1 MKTFTNSKN
10 FFLRVTF
17 ILLFILGISG
27 SDILSG
33 QTLTNYTFN
42 YSSSAYV
49 PITGGTLL
57 GSSTVDD
64 ELYLDSTTAGVLGTL
79 TGNSGGGF
87 PIGFNFN
94 LNGTV
99 YDRLAVSTN
108 GWIGLGIST
117 MTPMVNLNTSTWA
130 GYWEYVLSA
139 GFATGQPIPLRNK
152 ISALCTDLQARSGSS
167 IRIETV
173 GSAPYRTCVIQWE
186 SYRKYGS
193 TNDTFNFQIRLNE
206 TTDSVNFSYGPFT
219 ADVNDG
225 APQVGI
231 LTSAGFVN
239 RASTTSWASTTAGST
254 NAAVITLTN
263 AIKPANGAHFAWGMP
278 PKVYTSSTVE
288 APVLSNVGPGATN
301 ETVVRLKVVVSGL
314 SGHLRL
320 GGLNVSTAGTTSLS
334 EISNLKIF
342 YTDTSTVFSTGRQYG
357 STVFTPTANNPFIDS
372 IDLTTGNNYFWVT
385 YDVSSSATLGNY
397 IDGAVTTITVGGSAV
412 IPTVTSPAGNRQI
425 QALMTYIS
433 STSSQPDITKIQRG
447 SINNK
452 ILRIDVQ
459 MSATG
464 SPANVTNF
472 DLSTNGSASIS
483 TNITNAK
490 VWYTGSSTTFTTSNQ
505 FGATSV
511 APGATFS
518 VTGSQALQNGL
529 NYFWLSYDVP
539 ATAIIGDS
547 VDAEIVGLNVAAA
560 YQYPTVTAPVGSRL
574 IRGPYCNSAATT
586 TADGEIFNVTIG
598 GLNNSSTCATTGG
611 GQGSV
616 LNMYS
621 NYTNLTASNL
631 VAGLPLN
638 FSVNTATCGGNYTG
652 VLGIWADLNGDGDFT
667 DPGETLHMSPTFT
680 YGVTIF
686 RTGTITIPCTA
697 NPGETRLRVSLIET
711 GTSPIAPCGTFGYGE
726 TEDYLINIVAQPAS
740 YNSSSAVQVT
750 GVVAAGTNDV
760 PILRV
765 PVSVLASP
773 CNPGIITEIRFNT
786 TGTTNVANILNAK
799 LYKTGTGSAFNTSNL
814 LGSLS
819 APSGSMI
826 FIISDTVNND
836 TNNYWLA
843 YDVSAT
849 ATNGNLLDARVDSL
863 QAFGA
868 YYIPA
873 NNNPTGNR
881 LIALPM
887 TYIGSNAN
895 HPDLTKVETNSINN
909 RLLRIMIRTSSSGSP
924 LNVTQFSLN
933 TNGGGMD
940 TLNILNAK
948 IWYTGTSNTFATS
961 SQFGSSYTVSSPTTS
976 SWAPYVITGTQP
988 LNNDTNYFWL
998 TYDIKSSAVIGDSV
1012 DAELS
1017 SFILGGVTQTPTTTA
1032 PAGVRLIRNPYCNSA
1047 AFYTDY
1053 DDIGQVVFTQG
1064 ANTVLNNGV
1073 GCTPA
1078 QSNPNAN
1085 KQYTDY
1091 TLLTPANI
1099 LKNVPVNF
1107 NICDISGTT
1116 FTVGAYLG
1124 IFIDYNQNGT
1134 FDTGELAYASTTSST
1149 VGHTGSFTIPCG
1161 ITPGNTRMRIIMQ
1174 SYNPVTN
1181 ACLVANTNY
1190 YYGETEDYIINITN
1204 NPITYLSSTAMQ
1216 QTGLTSP
1223 GSTDVAILRV
1233 PVKAIG
1239 CGVGVVSEMRFNI
1252 TGTTTAANILS
1263 AKLYKTG
1270 NSTLFTNSNLIGQIF
1285 TPTAQMVFTIN
1296 DTLSGLLGDT
1306 NNYWLA
1312 YDISSSASTT
1322 SNFIDATFDSIMAI
1336 GAYIIPTIS
1345 APAGNK
1351 QINLA
1356 MTYVS
1361 STSSHPELSKIERG
1375 TINNRILQ
1383 VIVNGSATGSPINVT
1398 VFDLSTNGSA
1408 TPDTNIT
1415 NAKVWY
1421 TGSSTIFNTST
1432 QFGSASI
1439 RPSGAFAINGFQPLL
1454 NGTNVFWVTYDVP
1467 ATALIGDSVDAEITG
1482 ITVGGSSQIP
1492 TITAPAGSRLI
1503 RGPYCNS
1510 TATTTADGEIFN
1522 VTIGGLNNSSTCTTT
1537 GSGQGSTLNMYSNY
1551 TNLTP
1556 TNMVAGLPLNF
1567 SINTATC
1574 GGNYTGV
1581 LGIWADLNND
1591 GDYTDAGETLHM
1603 SPTFTYGL
1611 TVFRTG
1617 TITIPCT
1624 ATPGETRLRVTLIE
1638 TGTSPITPCGTFGYG
1653 ETEDYTINII
1663 SQPASYTS
1671 SEAIQV
1677 TGSVVSGATN
1687 VPLLRIPVKVVATPC
1702 VPGVISE
1709 FRFNTIGTTVAAN
1722 ILSAKLYTTGN
1733 SSTFNTSKLLGSVA
1747 SPSGA
1752 FTITVTD
1759 TVLNDTNNYWLA
1771 YDVSSSAANGNLLDA
1786 RIDSLNAFGNWYIP
1800 ANGNPTGSRI
1810 VSVPM
1815 AYLSSTALHP
1825 DLSKIERGTNNNRI
1839 LRIDIVTGATG
1850 APINATNFDFST
1862 SGSATPASNITNAKV
1877 WYTGSSAIFG
1887 TTSQFGSTST
1897 TPSGLFSVTGSQAL
1911 SNGNNYFWLTYDVPA
1926 TAIVGDSVD
1935 AELSGITIDGVSR
1948 TPTITAPAGSRLI
1961 RAPYCT
1967 SAATTNGDG
1976 EILNVTIG
1984 NLNNTSTCTTT
1995 GGGPGSATNM
2005 YSNYSNLTATNMIAG
2020 IPLSFSVNTA
2030 TCGGNYTGVL
2040 GIWADLNNDGDFTD
2054 PGETLHMSPTFTYG
2068 LTVFRTG
2075 TITIPCTAISG
2086 ETRLRVVLI
2095 ETGTSPIAPCGTY
2108 GYGETEDYAINII
2121 SQPASY
2127 TSSSA
2132 IQVTGSVVAGAT
2144 NVPVLR
2150 IPVNVIGTPCVP
2162 GVVTD
2167 FNFNTIG
2174 TTVAANILSAKLYT
2188 TGNSGTFNTSKLLGT
2203 VASPSGAFTFSVS
2216 DTVVNDTNNYWLAYD
2231 VSSSAANGNL
2241 LDARI
2246 DSLNAFGNWYIP
2258 TNGDPTGSRIVS
2270 VPMTYLSSTALHP
2283 DFSKVERGANNN
2295 RILRIDII
2303 TGATGAPINATNF
2316 DFSTNGSATPAS
2328 NISNAKVWYTGAST
2342 TFAATTQFGATSTS
2356 PSGLFSVTGT
2366 QALSNGNNYFWLT
2379 YDVPATAIIGD
2390 SVDAELSGITIDGVS
2405 RTPTVTAPAGSR
2417 MIRAP
2422 YCVSAA
2428 TTTADGEI
2436 LNVSIGNLTNT
2447 STCTSTGGGAG
2458 STLNM
2463 YSNYT
2468 NLTPTNMASGI
2479 PISFSVNTATCGGNY
2494 TGVMGIWADL
2504 NNDGDFIDAG
2514 ETLHMTP
2521 TFTYGATVFRTG
2533 TIIIPCS
2540 ATPGETRLRVTLIET
2555 GTSPIAPC
2563 GTYGYGETEDYTINI
2578 VSQPATYIS
2587 SSAIQVT
2594 GFAPNGATDVPVL
2607 QIPVKSGVSL
2617 CNPGIVS
2624 NFNFNT
2630 VGTTLAS
2637 NILSAKLYS
2646 TGSSS
2651 NFNTSKLLGT
2661 VASPNGV
2668 FTFNV
2673 SDTLVNDTSYYW
2685 LAYDVSLS
2693 AANGNLLDARI
2704 DSLKAF
2710 GNWYIPAN
2718 GNPTGSRTV
2727 FAPMNSYVW
2736 NGTVST
2742 DVSVAGN
2749 WTPARTAP
2757 NVNDKM
2763 VFNTGGIIN
2772 LSNIGSGS
2780 VRVIELANTTV
2791 VKLSAATAAL
2801 IEIND
2806 SLILG
2811 TNCRIHT
2818 DSIILSVGSSTSNIG
2833 VLSGSGFIYGNL
2845 IRWINS
2851 GNTTPGF
2858 PLSDSSGVSRNI
2870 TLNYTTLPTTYGS
2883 LTAAFKMA
2891 LPGNTGL
2898 PLLDAV
2904 AGVTVKRAGITGF
2917 WTLASTATGG
2927 AFTGTFNAT
2936 GFKGVNNYAQLILLN
2951 RATSISSW
2959 TLNGTHAATTGS
2971 NAAPVLSRTAMN
2983 AYGEFAVGGDTLV
2996 NPLPVNMLFFN
3007 ARNINGDVNLS
3018 WATATEAN
3026 NKGFM
3031 LERSING
3038 VDFEDVIFVEG
3049 KGNRKSTTQY
3059 SKVDVAAFAKAGVPT
3074 LYYRLRQV
3082 DFDGVITYS
3091 SIAIVNENDLLG
3103 DDIKVFPNP
3112 FETQVGVR
3120 IESAAGS
3127 ATIQLMDMHGR
3138 IISEEK
3144 INTKAGTT
3152 YYEMKNMS
3160 NLAKGVYFI
3169 RVSINGTGKT
3179 IKLTKA
3185 N

>member
-10 FFLRVTF
+10 FFLRVTL
-17 ILLFILGISG
+17 ILLFILGMSG
-27 SDILSG
+27 AGILSG
-33 QTLTNYTFN
+33 QTLTNYGFT
-42 YSSSAYV
+42 YSTNTYV

-57 GSSTVDD
+57 GTSSVDD
-64 ELYLDSTTAGVLGTL
+64 ELFLDSTTTGVLGTL

-117 MTPMVNLNTSTWA
+117 MTPKVNLNTSTWA

-139 GFATGQPIPLRNK
+139 GFASGQPIPLQNK
-152 ISALCTDLQARSGSS
+152 ISALCTDLQARTGSS
-167 IRIETV
+167 IRIETI
-173 GSAPYRTCVIQWE
+173 GTAPYRVCVVQWE
-186 SYRKYGS
+186 AYRKYGS
-193 TNDTFNFQIRLNE
+193 SADTFNFQIRLNE
-206 TTDSVNFSYGPFT
+206 TTDSVNISYGAFIS
-219 ADVNDG
+219 DVNDG

-231 LTSAGFVN
+231 LTSAGFIN
-239 RASTTSWASTTAGST
+239 RTSTTSWAGTTAGLT

-263 AIKPANGAHFAWGMP
+263 AIKPANGANFGWGMP
-278 PKVYTSSTVE
+278 PKVYVSSTVE
-288 APVLSNVGPGATN
+288 APILTNVGPGSTN

-314 SGHLRL
+314 SGNLRL
-320 GGLNVSTAGTTSLS
+320 GGLNVNTNGTTSLS

-342 YTDTSTVFSTGRQYG
+342 YTDTSTIFSTARQYS
-357 STVFTPTANNPFIDS
+357 STVFTPSANNPIIDS

-425 QALMTYIS
+425 QALMTYVG
-433 STSSQPDITKIQRG
+433 STSSQPDLTKIQRG
-447 SINNK
+447 TTNNK
-452 ILRIDVQ
+452 ILRIDIQ

-490 VWYTGSSTTFTTSNQ
+490 VWYTGSSTTFTTTNQ
-505 FGATSV
+505 FGATST

-518 VTGSQALQNGL
+518 VTGSQSLQNGF
-529 NYFWLSYDVP
+529 NYFWVSYDVP

-547 VDAEIVGLNVAAA
+547 VDAEIVGLNVAGTT
-560 YQYPTVTAPVGSRL
+560 QYPTVTAPAGNRK
-574 IRGPYCNSAATT
+574 IRAPYCASAATATGDEEIWGVSFGTLNNVSTCTT
-586 TADGEIFNVTIG
+586 TAPGPG
-598 GLNNSSTCATTGG
+598 SSN
-611 GQGSV
+611 Q
-616 LNMYS
+616 LYS
-621 NYTNLTASNL
+621 NYTT
-631 VAGLPLN
+631 
-638 FSVNTATCGGNYTG
+638 SVTPPNIPSGIPTQLSVTKGTCGGFYGEVIAAYIDYNQDG
-652 VLGIWADLNGDGDFT
+652 VFGT
-667 DPGETLHMSPTFT
+667 GETVFT
-680 YGVTIF
+680 SSYA
-686 RTGTITIPCTA
+686 TGSNNQVISGMITVPCTA
-697 NPGETRLRVSLIET
+697 LSGNTLMRVVYVE
-711 GTSPIAPCGTFGYGE
+711 GTAAPACGTYTWGE
-726 TEDYLINIVAQPAS
+726 TEDYLINIVNGSPV
-740 YNSSSAVQVT
+740 YISSAAIQVT

-765 PVSVLASP
+765 PVKVLASP
-773 CNPGIITEIRFNT
+773 CNPGVITEVRFNT
-786 TGTTNVANILNAK
+786 AGTTNAANIISAK
-799 LYKTGTGSAFNTSNL
+799 LYKTGNGSTFNTNNL

-819 APSGSMI
+819 APSGSMV
-826 FIISDTVNND
+826 FLISDTVNND
-836 TNNYWLA
+836 SNNYWLA

-849 ATNGNLLDARVDSL
+849 ASNGNLLDARVDSL
-863 QAFGA
+863 EAFGT
-868 YYIPA
+868 YYIAA
-873 NNNPTGNR
+873 NNNPAGNR
-881 LIALPM
+881 LISIPM
-887 TYIGSNAN
+887 TYIGSNTN
-895 HPDLTKVETNSINN
+895 HPDLSKVETNSINN
-909 RLLRIMIRTSSSGSP
+909 RLLRIMIRTSSTGSP
-924 LNVTQFSLN
+924 LNVTQFNLS

-940 TLNILNAK
+940 SSNILNAK
-948 IWYTGTSNTFATS
+948 IWYTGASNTFAAS
-961 SQFGSSYTVSSPTTS
+961 SQFGSSYTVSSPTAA

-998 TYDIKSSAVIGDSV
+998 TYDIKSSAIIGDSV
-1012 DAELS
+1012 DAELA
-1017 SFILGGVTQTPTTTA
+1017 SFILGGITQTPSSTA
-1032 PAGVRLIRNPYCNSA
+1032 PAGVRLIRNPYCNSSA
-1047 AFYTDY
+1047 YYTDY

-1085 KQYTDY
+1085 KQYTNY

-1134 FDTGELAYASTTSST
+1134 FDTGELVYASTTSST

-1181 ACLVANTNY
+1181 PCLVASANY
-1190 YYGETEDYIINITN
+1190 YYGETEDYLINITD
-1204 NPITYLSSTAMQ
+1204 NPITYLSSTAIQ

-1252 TGTTTAANILS
+1252 TGTTSAANILS

-1322 SNFIDATFDSIMAI
+1322 SNFIDATLDSIMAV
-1336 GAYIIPTIS
+1336 GAYRIPTVT

-1361 STSSHPELSKIERG
+1361 SSSNHPDLSKIERG

-1421 TGSSTIFNTST
+1421 TGSSTAFNTST

-1467 ATALIGDSVDAEITG
+1467 ATALIGDSVDAEIIG

-1556 TNMVAGLPLNF
+1556 VNMVAGLPLNF

-1581 LGIWADLNND
+1581 LGIWVDLNND
-1591 GDYTDAGETLHM
+1591 GDFTDAGETLHM
-1603 SPTFTYGL
+1603 SPTFTYG
-1611 TVFRTG
+1611 TAVFRTG
-1617 TITIPCT
+1617 TVTIPCT
-1624 ATPGETRLRVTLIE
+1624 ASPGETRMRVTLIE
-1638 TGTSPITPCGTFGYG
+1638 TGTSPISPCGTFGYG

-1663 SQPASYTS
+1663 SQPASFTS
-1671 SEAIQV
+1671 SSAIQI
-1677 TGSVVSGATN
+1677 TGSVVSGASN
-1687 VPLLRIPVKVVATPC
+1687 VPVLRIPVKVVATPC
-1702 VPGVISE
+1702 VPGVITD
-1709 FRFNTIGTTVAAN
+1709 FNFNTVGTTSAAN

-1733 SSTFNTSKLLGSVA
+1733 SSTFNTSSKLLGTVA
-1747 SPSGA
+1747 TPSGA
-1752 FTITVTD
+1752 FTFTVTD
-1759 TVLNDTNNYWLA
+1759 TVVNDTNNYWLA
-1771 YDVSSSAANGNLLDA
+1771 YDISSSASNGNLLDA
-1786 RIDSLNAFGNWYIP
+1786 RIDSINAFGNWYIP

-1825 DLSKIERGTNNNRI
+1825 DLSKIERGTNYNRI
-1839 LRIDIVTGATG
+1839 LRIDVVTGATG
-1850 APINATNFDFST
+1850 APINATNFDLST
-1862 SGSATPASNITNAKV
+1862 NGSATPASNITNAKV
-1877 WYTGSSAIFG
+1877 WYTGSGATFD
-1887 TTSQFGSTST
+1887 TTSQFGSTSS
-1897 TPSGLFSVTGSQAL
+1897 TPSGLFSVTGIQAL
-1911 SNGNNYFWLTYDVPA
+1911 GNGNNYFWLTYDVPA

-1935 AELSGITIDGVSR
+1935 AVLSGITIDGVSR
-1948 TPTITAPAGSRLI
+1948 TPTTTAPAGSRLI

-1995 GGGPGSATNM
+1995 GSGPGSATNM
-2005 YSNYSNLTATNMIAG
+2005 YSNYSNLTASNMIAG

-2040 GIWADLNNDGDFTD
+2040 GIWADLNNDGDFID
-2054 PGETLHMSPTFTYG
+2054 AGETLHMSPTFTYG

-2075 TITIPCTAISG
+2075 TITIPCTA
-2086 ETRLRVVLI
+2086 
-2095 ETGTSPIAPCGTY
+2095 
-2108 GYGETEDYAINII
+2108 N
-2121 SQPASY
+2121 
-2127 TSSSA
+2127 
-2132 IQVTGSVVAGAT
+2132 
-2144 NVPVLR
+2144 
-2150 IPVNVIGTPCVP
+2150 
-2162 GVVTD
+2162 
-2167 FNFNTIG
+2167 
-2174 TTVAANILSAKLYT
+2174 
-2188 TGNSGTFNTSKLLGT
+2188 
-2203 VASPSGAFTFSVS
+2203 
-2216 DTVVNDTNNYWLAYD
+2216 
-2231 VSSSAANGNL
+2231 
-2241 LDARI
+2241 
-2246 DSLNAFGNWYIP
+2246 
-2258 TNGDPTGSRIVS
+2258 
-2270 VPMTYLSSTALHP
+2270 
-2283 DFSKVERGANNN
+2283 
-2295 RILRIDII
+2295 
-2303 TGATGAPINATNF
+2303 
-2316 DFSTNGSATPAS
+2316 
-2328 NISNAKVWYTGAST
+2328 
-2342 TFAATTQFGATSTS
+2342 
-2356 PSGLFSVTGT
+2356 
-2366 QALSNGNNYFWLT
+2366 
-2379 YDVPATAIIGD
+2379 
-2390 SVDAELSGITIDGVS
+2390 
-2405 RTPTVTAPAGSR
+2405 
-2417 MIRAP
+2417 
-2422 YCVSAA
+2422 
-2428 TTTADGEI
+2428 
-2436 LNVSIGNLTNT
+2436 
-2447 STCTSTGGGAG
+2447 
-2458 STLNM
+2458 
-2463 YSNYT
+2463 
-2468 NLTPTNMASGI
+2468 
-2479 PISFSVNTATCGGNY
+2479 
-2494 TGVMGIWADL
+2494 
-2504 NNDGDFIDAG
+2504 
-2514 ETLHMTP
+2514 
-2521 TFTYGATVFRTG
+2521 
-2533 TIIIPCS
+2533 
-2540 ATPGETRLRVTLIET
+2540 PGETRLRVALIET

-2578 VSQPATYIS
+2578 VNLPAMYIS
-2587 SSAIQVT
+2587 STTIQIA
-2594 GFAPNGATDVPVL
+2594 GFTPNGATDVPVL
-2607 QIPVKSGVSL
+2607 QIPVKVSATPCL
-2617 CNPGIVS
+2617 PGTAT

-2637 NILSAKLYS
+2637 NILSAKLYT
-2646 TGSSS
+2646 TGNS
-2651 NFNTSKLLGT
+2651 NTFNTSKLLGT
-2661 VASPNGV
+2661 LASPSGSFSFSV
-2668 FTFNV
+2668 I
-2673 SDTLVNDTSYYW
+2673 DTVVNDTNNYW
-2685 LAYDVSLS
+2685 LAYDIASS
-2693 AANGNLLDARI
+2693 AANGNLLDARV
-2704 DSLKAF
+2704 DSFNAF

-2718 GNPTGSRTV
+2718 GNPSGSRTV
-2727 FAPMNSYVW
+2727 FAPMNAYVW
-2736 NGTVST
+2736 NGSVST
-2742 DVSVAGN
+2742 DVSVSGN

-2763 VFNTGGIIN
+2763 VFNSGGIIN
-2772 LSNIGSGS
+2772 LSGIGSGS
-2780 VRVIELANTTV
+2780 VRVIELANSTI
-2791 VKLSAATAAL
+2791 VKLSGPTAATVVV
-2801 IEIND
+2801 ND
-2806 SLILG
+2806 SLILAP
-2811 TNCRIHT
+2811 NCRIHT
-2818 DSIILSVGSSTSNIG
+2818 DSIIMSVGNSTSNIG
-2833 VLSGSGFIYGNL
+2833 VITGSGFIYGNL
-2845 IRWINS
+2845 VRWINS
-2851 GNTTPGF
+2851 GNTTPNF
-2858 PLSDSSGVSRNI
+2858 PLSDSAGVNRNI
-2870 TLNYTTLPTTYGS
+2870 ILNYTTLPTTYGS

-2898 PLLDAV
+2898 PLTDAV
-2904 AGVTVKRAGITGF
+2904 AGVTAKRAGITGF

-2936 GFKGVNNYAQLILLN
+2936 GFKGVSNYAQLILLN
-2951 RATSISSW
+2951 RASSIASW
-2959 TLNGTHAATTGS
+2959 TLNGTHATTTGS
-2971 NAAPVLSRTAMN
+2971 NAAPVLSRTSMN
-2983 AYGEFAVGGDTLV
+2983 AYGEFGVGGDTLV

-3007 ARNINGDVNLS
+3007 ARNVNGDVNLN
-3018 WATATEAN
+3018 WATATETN

-3031 LERSING
+3031 VERSINS
-3038 VDFEDVIFVEG
+3038 VDFEDIIFVEG
-3049 KGNRKSTTQY
+3049 KGNSKSTTQY
-3059 SKVDVAAFAKAGVPT
+3059 GKEDVAAFAKAGVQT
-3074 LYYRLRQV
+3074 LYYRLRQI
-3082 DFDGVITYS
+3082 DFDGVFTYS
-3091 SIAIVNENDLLG
+3091 AIAVVNENDLLG

-3112 FETQVGVR
+3112 FESHVGVS
-3120 IESAAGS
+3120 IESTAGS
-3127 ATIQLMDMHGR
+3127 AVIQLMDMHGR
-3138 IISEEK
+3138 MISEDK
-3144 INTKAGTT
+3144 ISTKAGTT
-3152 YYEMKNMS
+3152 YHEMKDLS
-3160 NLAKGVYFI
+3160 NLAKGVYFV
-3169 RVSINGTGKT
+3169 RVSINGAGKT
-3179 IKLTKA
+3179 IKVTKA